1 MDLVT
6 VGWIALGWFAV
17 ALIISFALGGFLRQT
32 SVNMGETD
40 LADGISKTKAL
51 RYIRGGK
58 PNDGKPKIALAS
70 SSPRMPGKRTVG

>member
-40 LADGISKTKAL
+40 LADGISKKKAL

-58 PNDGKPKIALAS
+58 PKIALAS
-70 SSPRMPGKRTVG
+70 SSLRMPGKRTVG